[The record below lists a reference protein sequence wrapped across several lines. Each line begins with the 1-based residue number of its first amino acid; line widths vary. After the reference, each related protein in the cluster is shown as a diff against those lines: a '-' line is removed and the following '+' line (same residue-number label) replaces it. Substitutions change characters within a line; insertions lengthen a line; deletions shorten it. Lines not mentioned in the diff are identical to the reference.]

1 MSTTYY
7 WVVWGAGRN
16 IIGWCGGQG
25 ETLLGGVGGQGE
37 TLLGGMGGRERHYWV
52 VWGAGRDII
61 CLRDEVRVCS
71 ADYHLKYSGLI
82 GEKKNLDQI
91 NIIRWESQITK
102 CKLPCPFLTTGD
114 MYMSAAIL

>member
-25 ETLLGGVGGQGE
+25 ETLLGGVGG
-37 TLLGGMGGRERHYWV
+37 REKHYWV

-71 ADYHLKYSGLI
+71 SPSADYHLKYSGLI
-82 GEKKNLDQI
+82 GEKKNSGSDQY
-91 NIIRWESQITK
+91 N
-102 CKLPCPFLTTGD
+102 
-114 MYMSAAIL
+114 